1 MNSYEEEIHYRL
13 LKVLSKDARLSQR
26 GMASQMGISLGKV
39 NYCLA
44 ELAKKGLIKINR
56 FKDST
61 QKIKYLYHLTPRGI
75 AARGIEARAA
85 LTVSFLKRKMN
96 EYNEIR
102 RQIDELTEEA
112 RAEGLIDML
121 GPESQIDSKLL

>member
-75 AARGIEARAA
+75 EARAA